1 MKPRILILGST
12 GRTGKWLLD
21 EALKRGYF
29 VNLLVRDKSKISP
42 NGRLCI
48 FEGDSSNKNDLTKAL
63 EGCESVLSALNISRN
78 SDFPW
83 AKLRTS
89 EFFLSQTMQNLI
101 EIGALG
107 KLKKVI
113 FTSAWGVNETKKDI
127 PWWFRWLINNS
138 NIGIAYQDHERQEKL
153 LENTLSLNY
162 VAVRPVGLTNSLET
176 QKVRVTLEN
185 NTPIPN
191 LTISRLTTAKFMLDC
206 LEQNLYNRQKPIIS
220 AE

>member
-1 MKPRILILGST
+1 MKPRIVILGST

-29 VNLLVRDKSKISP
+29 VNVLVRDKSKISSHTQL
-42 NGRLCI
+42 RI
-48 FEGDSSNKNDLTKAL
+48 FEGNPSNKNNLAEAA
-63 EGCESVLSALNISRN
+63 EGCEIVLSALNISRN

-83 AKLRTS
+83 AKLRS
-89 EFFLSQTMQNLI
+89 PKSFLSQTMQNLI

-127 PWWFRWLINNS
+127 PWWFRWLIDNS
-138 NIGIAYQDHERQEKL
+138 NIGVAYKDHERQEQL

-162 VAVRPVGLTNSLET
+162 VAVRPVGLTNSIET

>member
-1 MKPRILILGST
+1 MKPTILILGST

-21 EALKRGYF
+21 EALKRGYS
-29 VNLLVRDKSKISP
+29 VNVLVRNKSKILSHTQL
-42 NGRLCI
+42 RI
-48 FEGDSSNKNDLTKAL
+48 FEGNPSNKNNLAEAV
-63 EGCESVLSALNISRN
+63 EGCEIVLSALNISRN

-83 AKLRTS
+83 AKLRAS
-89 EFFLSQTMQNLI
+89 ESFLSQTMQNLI
-101 EIGALG
+101 EIGASG

-127 PWWFRWLINNS
+127 PWWFRWLIDNS
-138 NIGIAYQDHERQEKL
+138 NIGVAYQDHERQEKL
-153 LENTLSLNY
+153 LDNTLLNY
-162 VAVRPVGLTNSLET
+162 TAVRPVGLTNSLAT

>member
-1 MKPRILILGST
+1 MKPTILILGST

-21 EALKRGYF
+21 EALMRGYS
-29 VNLLVRDKSKISP
+29 VNVLVRNKSKVPSHTHL
-42 NGRLCI
+42 RI
-48 FEGDSSNKNDLTKAL
+48 FEGNPYDKNNLAEAV
-63 EGCESVLSALNISRN
+63 EGCEIVLSALNISRN

-83 AKLRTS
+83 AKLRAS
-89 EFFLSQTMQNLI
+89 ESFLSQTMQNLI

-127 PWWFRWLINNS
+127 PWWFRWLIDNS
-138 NIGIAYQDHERQEKL
+138 NIGVAYRDHERQEKL
-153 LENTLSLNY
+153 LDNTSLNFT
-162 VAVRPVGLTNSLET
+162 AVRPVGLTNSLVT

-185 NTPIPN
+185 NTPTPH

-206 LEQNLYNRQKPIIS
+206 MEQNLYNRQKPIIS

>member
-1 MKPRILILGST
+1 MKPTILILGST

-21 EALKRGYF
+21 EALKRGYS
-29 VNLLVRDKSKISP
+29 VNVLVRDKSKIPSHAQL
-42 NGRLCI
+42 RI
-48 FEGDSSNKNDLTKAL
+48 FEGNPSNKNNLSEAV
-63 EGCESVLSALNISRN
+63 EGCEIVLSALNISRN

-83 AKLRTS
+83 AKLRAS
-89 EFFLSQTMQNLI
+89 ELFLSQTMQNLI
-101 EIGALG
+101 EIGTLG

-127 PWWFRWLINNS
+127 PWWFRWLIDNS
-138 NIGIAYQDHERQEKL
+138 NIGVAYQDHERQEKL
-153 LENTLSLNY
+153 LDNTLLNY
-162 VAVRPVGLTNSLET
+162 TAVRPVGLTNSLAT

>member
-1 MKPRILILGST
+1 MKPTILILGST
-12 GRTGKWLLD
+12 GRTGKWLLN
-21 EALKRGYF
+21 EALKRGYS
-29 VNLLVRDKSKISP
+29 VNVLVRDKSKVPSHTHL
-42 NGRLCI
+42 RI
-48 FEGDSSNKNDLTKAL
+48 FEGNPSNKNNLAEAV
-63 EGCESVLSALNISRN
+63 EGCEIVLSALNISRN

-83 AKLRTS
+83 AKLRAS
-89 EFFLSQTMQNLI
+89 ESFLSETMQNII

-127 PWWFRWLINNS
+127 PWWFRWLIDNS
-138 NIGIAYQDHERQEKL
+138 NIGVAYRDHERQEKL
-153 LENTLSLNY
+153 LDNATLNY
-162 VAVRPVGLTNSLET
+162 TAVRPVGLTNSLAT

-185 NTPIPN
+185 NTPTPN

-206 LEQNLYNRQKPIIS
+206 MEQNLYNRQKPIIS

>member
-1 MKPRILILGST
+1 MKPTILILGST

-21 EALKRGYF
+21 EALKRGYS
-29 VNLLVRDKSKISP
+29 VNVLVRDKSKVSP
-42 NGRLCI
+42 HTQLRI
-48 FEGDSSNKNDLTKAL
+48 FEGNPSNKKDLMSAA
-63 EGCESVLSALNISRN
+63 EGCETVLSALNISRN

-83 AKLRTS
+83 AKLRAS
-89 EFFLSQTMQNLI
+89 KSFLSETMQNLI
-101 EIGALG
+101 EIGVSG

-127 PWWFRWLINNS
+127 PWWFRWLIDNS
-138 NIGIAYQDHERQEKL
+138 NIGVAYQDHERQEKL
-153 LENTLSLNY
+153 LDNTRLNFT
-162 VAVRPVGLTNSLET
+162 AVRPVGLTNSLVT

-185 NTPIPN
+185 NTPTPN